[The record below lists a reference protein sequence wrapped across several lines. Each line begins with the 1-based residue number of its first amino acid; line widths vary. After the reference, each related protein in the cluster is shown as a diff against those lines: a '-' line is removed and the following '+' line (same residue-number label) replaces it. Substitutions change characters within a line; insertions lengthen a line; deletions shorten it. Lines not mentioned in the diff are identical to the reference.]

1 MVSGGPRSGGGGP
14 SGGGRSGQGKPA
26 AGKTA
31 SGRGAT
37 GRAPSGKSGARQSI
51 AAARRSSGDRTQLII
66 GGVAVVVIIVIIAV
80 GLVLYKKNSAVPEA
94 GYGVST
100 ASTATVD
107 GNGIITVSNGSPSL
121 VLDIYEDGLCPVC
134 GHFEGQF
141 GEQISKAIDE
151 GDLTVRYHMVDF
163 LNDRSHSGDYST
175 RAYAAL
181 MAVAKG
187 DGGKPGVFM
196 KFHSALFNPAN
207 QPVENGSSDLSN
219 AQLASLAGANG
230 ASTATQQQ
238 VSGGAEVQAATA
250 DAQTNLQK
258 LSAIAA
264 KSGQSAGTP
273 TVVKDGTPLE
283 LNDVNWLTNLLPAG
297 SADTSAVTGTT
308 GTGSTAKQAD
318 SATGGAAP
326 SSGG

>member
-1 MVSGGPRSGGGGP
+1 MVSGGPRSAGTSGRPGP
-14 SGGGRSGQGKPA
+14 GKPA
-26 AGKTA
+26 AGK
-31 SGRGAT
+31 
-37 GRAPSGKSGARQSI
+37 APSGKTASGKPASSKGKTGARQSI

-66 GGVAVVVIIVIIAV
+66 GGVAVVVIIAIIAV
-80 GLVLYKKNSAVPEA
+80 GLVLYNKNSAVPES

-100 ASTATVD
+100 ASTASVD
-107 GNGIITVSNGSPSL
+107 DSGIITVSNGSPDL

-141 GEQISKAIDE
+141 GEQISKAIDQ
-151 GDLTVRYHMVDF
+151 GQLTVRYHMVDF
-163 LNDRSHSGDYST
+163 LNSRSHSGDYST

-187 DGGKPGVFM
+187 DGDKPGVFM
-196 KFHSALFNPAN
+196 QFHSALFDSKN
-207 QPVENGSSDLSN
+207 QPVESGSSDLSN

-230 ASTATQQQ
+230 ASKATQEQ
-238 VSGGAEVQAATA
+238 VSGGAEVQAATT

-264 KSGQSAGTP
+264 QSGQSAGTP
-273 TVVKDGTPLE
+273 TVVKDGTPVQI
-283 LNDVNWLTNLLPAG
+283 NDVDWLTKLLPAG
-297 SADTSAVTGTT
+297 SADTSAVTGKS
-308 GTGSTAKQAD
+308 GSGSTAQQAD
-318 SATGGAAP
+318 SSTGGAAP